1 MGSSLPCGGSAT
13 APPPPPPVPVRH
25 LVRLPHFFPPAT
37 KAHTAATTS
46 IGRRSSFVFPYLL
59 FFSFSSSSPAATSL
73 LSLEY
78 FTDQDKGFAVL
89 RPSSWIQVEKAGAT
103 ALFEEGKGRNN
114 IGVVVSPVRL
124 SSLKEFG
131 TPEFVANKLIQAE
144 RKKESTANAE
154 LIKVDE
160 RLGHSGVPIYE
171 FEYLI
176 DNTRRGKERIF
187 SAAFVASK
195 KLYLLNIAYSDRPDN
210 PLAPEMRLILEQ
222 VLHSFDTL

>member
-1 MGSSLPCGGSAT
+1 MDTFGRDLPKFFASVFHPQICVPMGSSLPCGGSAT

-144 RKKESTANAE
+144 RKK
-154 LIKVDE
+154 
-160 RLGHSGVPIYE
+160 
-171 FEYLI
+171 
-176 DNTRRGKERIF
+176 
-187 SAAFVASK
+187 
-195 KLYLLNIAYSDRPDN
+195 
-210 PLAPEMRLILEQ
+210 
-222 VLHSFDTL
+222 